1 MKVTTTLIAMTA
13 LALVAGCN
21 RAGGNNSANAGK
33 APANAAAG
41 NSAAANKA
49 AAAEHGDEHGGHE
62 TGKPTLLLDK
72 DGIFAGGTEESRV
85 AFGSNSLDTIERV
98 TPLLG
103 ANYDKDEGKEC
114 GAGPMEFASFGKVVL
129 MFKEGEFVGWE
140 LREASNEPWVGTPGG
155 VTIGTPRSELQA
167 ALGGA
172 PKVEKTSLGVEFNA
186 GGFTGLLSSE
196 APDAKV
202 TALWAGTNCIMR

>member
-1 MKVTTTLIAMTA
+1 MKLRTTLIAVSA

-21 RAGGNNSANAGK
+21 RGAGNNSANARS
-33 APANAAAG
+33 APASNGAASNNAA
-41 NSAAANKA
+41 S
-49 AAAEHGDEHGGHE
+49 AEHGAEHGGHE

-72 DGIFAGGTEESRV
+72 DGILAGGTEESRV

-103 ANYDKDEGKEC
+103 ADYDKDESKEC

-129 MFKEGEFVGWE
+129 MFQQGEFVGWE
-140 LREASNEPWVGTPGG
+140 LKEASGEPWIGTPGG
-155 VTIGTPRSELQA
+155 ITIGSPRSELQTA
-167 ALGGA
+167 TGAA

-186 GGFTGLLSSE
+186 GGFTGLLSSDK
-196 APDAKV
+196 PDAKV